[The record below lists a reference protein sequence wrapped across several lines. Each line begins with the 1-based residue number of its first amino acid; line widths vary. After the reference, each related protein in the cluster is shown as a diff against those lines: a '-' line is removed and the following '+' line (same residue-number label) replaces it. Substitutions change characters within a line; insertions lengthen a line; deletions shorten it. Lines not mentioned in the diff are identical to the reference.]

1 MSIAIIAA
9 VGARGEIGY
18 NNTLPWEIKE
28 DLQYFKQVTNNQFV
42 VMGRKTYESIIHK
55 LGKPLPNRT
64 NIVLSKT
71 MEQPNYPNVF
81 VVRDKEYIINN
92 MDKANTDLFV
102 IGGTQVFQEFTDIAD
117 KLYITQIYSRFVADS
132 FFPDINYSEWKI
144 TSQRD
149 GKEEN
154 EHKYKFLVYERKNE
168 ISDLG

>member
-1 MSIAIIAA
+1 MSIAIIVAQ
-9 VGARGEIGY
+9 GIRGEIGN

-28 DLQYFKQVTNNQFV
+28 DLKYFKQITDNQFV
-42 VMGRKTYESIIHK
+42 VLGRKTYESIHDK

-64 NIVLSKT
+64 NIVLRKT
-71 MEQPNYPNVF
+71 MEQPNYSNVF

-92 MDKANTDLFV
+92 MNQANTDLII
-102 IGGTQVFQEFTDIAD
+102 IGGKSIYKEFLPVAD

-132 FFPDINYSEWKI
+132 FFPDIDYSEWKI

-154 EHKYKFLVYERKNE
+154 EHKYKFLVYERKNG
-168 ISDLG
+168 ISDLR

>member
-28 DLQYFKQVTNNQFV
+28 DLQYFKQITNNQFV
-42 VMGRKTYESIIHK
+42 VMGRHTYESIIDK

-71 MEQPNYPNVF
+71 MEQPDYSNVF

-92 MDKANTDLFV
+92 MAKANTDLIV
-102 IGGTQVFQEFTDIAD
+102 IGGSSIYREFLPIAD

-132 FFPDINYSEWKI
+132 FFPDIDYSKWKI

-149 GKEEN
+149 GKEDN
-154 EHKYKFLVYERKNE
+154 EHKYKFLVYERKNG